1 MKTIVLILTFSI
13 NFFIHLFSNKNFE
26 KLFLLRI
33 LKVDGI
39 KQNTFCKMYFFI
51 IYFIMM
57 AYYHGH
63 LRSKKCNF
71 KD

>member
-39 KQNTFCKMYFFI
+39 KQNTFCK
-51 IYFIMM
+51 IYIF
-57 AYYHGH
+57 YYLFHYDGV
-63 LRSKKCNF
+63 LSWPFEIQKMQF
-71 KD
+71 